1 MEQVLS
7 NADLFGGS
15 LFNRDLLS
23 FDNVILTQ
31 NFVQSF
37 YFLEDD
43 ESETSENWGKIIKF
57 WMPIYYCWI

>member
-43 ESETSENWGKIIKF
+43 ESETSENWGENI
-57 WMPIYYCWI
+57 